1 MSVTQYIDSFQ
12 LSMRYLTLVLSHVLD
27 IGYTF
32 FSVSTRQFPSLGCLL
47 LSQLGGPSSSSKKH
61 TQSPVLGHHSFEET
75 LLAKKTR
82 HDTHRYTSSGFLLC
96 RKCWFEDIGKQ
107 KNKRKICHR
116 KTFRESI
123 QLLAFPQRFNT
134 NPNWDLCKL
143 EAGGLKLGAKNL
155 VFFSE
160 AGKHVRFIH
169 VHYEHVSCWNLL
181 LLSVHTCWLNMYEIY
196 WIMTFL
202 KRFQGLIGKAKEIRN
217 GNLSFSWLPRWYPF
231 ASVKIQGVLIHT

>member
-1 MSVTQYIDSFQ
+1 MGIPFFPYLPDSFGAWGTTPISARGAQ
-12 LSMRYLTLVLSHVLD
+12 
-27 IGYTF
+27 
-32 FSVSTRQFPSLGCLL
+32 QFIQETHPV
-47 LSQLGGPSSSSKKH
+47 PSSRPPQLWRNPSW
-61 TQSPVLGHHSFEET
+61 
-75 LLAKKTR
+75 
-82 HDTHRYTSSGFLLC
+82 HDTKNTPFQGFC

-107 KNKRKICHR
+107 KKTKICHR

>member
-1 MSVTQYIDSFQ
+1 
-12 LSMRYLTLVLSHVLD
+12 MR
-27 IGYTF
+27 IPF
-32 FSVSTRQFPSLGCLL
+32 FPVSTKKVSESGVLL
-47 LSQLGGPSSSSKKH
+47 PSQLRGAHQFIQETHPVPSSRPP
-61 TQSPVLGHHSFEET
+61 QLWRNPPGN
-75 LLAKKTR
+75 KKTIHHFR
-82 HDTHRYTSSGFLLC
+82 VSGCAGNVDL
-96 RKCWFEDIGKQ
+96 KISANK
-107 KNKRKICHR
+107 KNKTKICHR